1 MVEFV
6 FLWLMCFLGS
16 HTYHRCFEFVLHSFY
31 FLFCLPL
38 SSTER
43 NMTFIKKSEF
53 TIHWLNAILWNKTV
67 FEIRRNRRSQSYLN
81 GWGFKCINTYFKRE
95 IWMMSFSLR
104 NEPESGRNFFGNI
117 YTGFFLFTSALIFE
131 IWSEFFVNTHFS
143 RTDTFA
149 LGHSF
154 SFWMNEKHTT
164 SRIIGKCN
172 RTQPSDEMYT
182 TDIFMSFF
190 FSSKI
195 K

>member
-1 MVEFV
+1 MAHV
-6 FLWLMCFLGS
+6 FFRISYLSSVFRVCLA
-16 HTYHRCFEFVLHSFY
+16 FVLF
-31 FLFCLPL
+31 FVLFT
-38 SSTER
+38 SIVDRTEYD
-43 NMTFIKKSEF
+43 IHKKSEF

-190 FSSKI
+190 SARKSSN
-195 K
+195 